1 MKEVV
6 VSGTFMEMLVVKY
19 SAQLGVKEV
28 QKELRGYTNKNYNTR
43 KLKKELRKIYNELL
57 AADNPAEIK
66 KLRARF
72 IQIRGQ
78 IADILEAKNK
88 DPKVKELKLKSKV
101 LRDSIAKLDEAIV
114 KELKAKGY
122 EVKPLGAE
130 EVKSKVRELI
140 PEPRDTPVKSDDK
153 IMKRV
158 AGTAKP

>member
-1 MKEVV
+1 M
-6 VSGTFMEMLVVKY
+6 
-19 SAQLGVKEV
+19 
-28 QKELRGYTNKNYNTR
+28 
-43 KLKKELRKIYNELL
+43 
-57 AADNPAEIK
+57 
-66 KLRARF
+66 
-72 IQIRGQ
+72 
-78 IADILEAKNK
+78 EAKNK

-130 EVKSKVRELI
+130 EVKSKVRELL
-140 PEPRDTPVKSDDK
+140 PEPRNTPVKSDGK